1 MQSLFN
7 TQHYFSIIIYKWQ
20 DVCYAYL
27 FLMYMVSG
35 CTGPSIKSSSTPW
48 RHHWWLQTSSASHSP
63 LKAFI
68 GSGGVIM
75 PAPDICSC
83 MALVWSAAVNKEDGK
98 LNILIYPSKRRNLA
112 SHPYNENFQSPVFIF
127 FFFFND
133 MTWSFCHSNLQLSWP
148 SMRVYKLL
156 NPKTF
161 RKYHEAELTL
171 HKNKS
176 ESMIKIQ
183 TNNCACFKLLHF
195 LTLYTKRNTYN
206 IIHVYQL

>member
-112 SHPYNENFQSPVFIF
+112 FHPYNENFQSPVFIF
-127 FFFFND
+127 FFF
-133 MTWSFCHSNLQLSWP
+133 L
-148 SMRVYKLL
+148 
-156 NPKTF
+156 
-161 RKYHEAELTL
+161 
-171 HKNKS
+171 
-176 ESMIKIQ
+176 MIWLDHFVIQ
-183 TNNCACFKLLHF
+183 TYNYPGPVWECINF
-195 LTLYTKRNTYN
+195 LIQKHSENTMRLN
-206 IIHVYQL
+206 